1 MSILDNQKFILMV
14 CELFFN
20 QGMTQKEISA
30 EVGISRAQVCR
41 ILAHARD
48 TGLVKIHLE
57 YPDPEEDLYE
67 RKIRELYGL
76 PEVYVYNIGSDDN
89 PLALDMLAQRSCGLF
104 NAYIRDNSRIGV
116 MSGRS
121 VQSLAKFFPSC
132 RLKNT
137 EFIPLCGGNNS
148 SGCEWF
154 ANSNARVCAE
164 RTSARYYILNA
175 PSILSSLQAKELL
188 IREQSIRNIIDLWSQ
203 CDTVLLGIGA
213 VGMSASSSVAGFF
226 SPEDIEE
233 LHRIG
238 AVSSIACSYL
248 DRNGKEI
255 KHNLTDRFIG
265 ATLGQLAGAK
275 KIAVAIGKEK
285 VQAIQAALAGDCVD
299 VLITSLE
306 TAKLLADE

>member
-14 CELFFN
+14 CELFYN
-20 QGMTQKEISA
+20 QGMTQKEIA
-30 EVGISRAQVCR
+30 EELEISRPQVCRMISRAR
-41 ILAHARD
+41 E
-48 TGLVKIHLE
+48 TGLVKIHLN

-67 RKIRELYGL
+67 RKLRELYGL
-76 PEVYVYNIGSDDN
+76 QEVYVYNIGSDEN
-89 PLALDMLAQRSCGLF
+89 PLALDMLAQRAADLF
-104 NAYIRDNSRIGV
+104 NAYIQDNSRIGV

-121 VQSLAKFFPSC
+121 VQALAKFLPPC

-137 EFIPLCGGNNS
+137 EFVPLCGGNNS
-148 SGCEWF
+148 EACEWF

-164 RTSARYYILNA
+164 KTSAKYYILHA
-175 PSILSSLQAKELL
+175 PSILSSMQAKEVL
-188 IREQSIRNIIDLWSQ
+188 IREQTIRNIIDLWSQ

-213 VGMSASSSVAGFF
+213 VGIGASSSVAGFF
-226 SPEDIEE
+226 SWEDVEE
-233 LHRIG
+233 LRRSG

-248 DRNGKEI
+248 DRFGKEI
-255 KHNLTDRFIG
+255 HHPLTQRFIG
-265 ATLGQLAGAK
+265 ATLRQLTNAK

-285 VQAIQAALAGDCVD
+285 VPAIQAALAGDCVD